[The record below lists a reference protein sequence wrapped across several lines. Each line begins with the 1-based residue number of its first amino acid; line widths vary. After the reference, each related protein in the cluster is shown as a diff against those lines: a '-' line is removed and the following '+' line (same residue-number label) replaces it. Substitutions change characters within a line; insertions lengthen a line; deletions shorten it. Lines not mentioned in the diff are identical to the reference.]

1 MSETSWQREADRW
14 CEHWLD
20 ADVSPSDSGI
30 PPTTSADE
38 EVRRHIA
45 DQQLVDAIL
54 RSLANVDRDD
64 TSNRV
69 RRVMAAIVAESPSPA
84 AANHRTASMWSLV
97 GLAACLLVA
106 CTLLVMKSANE
117 SRATEILAQIRQVSL
132 ADTDRIYH
140 VFHSNSQHDA
150 PFEFLGKL
158 YLRGTTGFVVE
169 VKNYAVGR
177 NGDEYWVVPAKGPV
191 ILAHDFNWLNSPSAR
206 DMLELELLKDLSVT
220 SHRAPLM
227 QLSTIVEAIE
237 GDYDFAVHRGAYDG
251 ARRLDELSASR
262 RPANT
267 ELPTSIRLWF
277 DAETKIVHTVELTWS
292 VVEDKPLRHSVR
304 FTLAPAENVADEWY
318 QHAAHHAPD
327 RPIRRVDADAE
338 FSAPVQ
344 KIAPLPLGEGRVS

>member
-1 MSETSWQREADRW
+1 MSEASWQREGEQL
-14 CEHWLD
+14 CERWLD
-20 ADVSPSDSGI
+20 VDASPSNGGI
-30 PPTTSADE
+30 VPTSSADE
-38 EVRRHIA
+38 QVRRHIA

-54 RSLANVDRDD
+54 RSLGNVDRDD
-64 TSNRV
+64 TSRRV
-69 RRVMAAIVAESPSPA
+69 RRVMAAIAADHPSPA
-84 AANHRTASMWSLV
+84 TSKHRVARMWSLV

-132 ADTDRIYH
+132 ADTDRSYYL
-140 VFHSNSQHDA
+140 FHSNSQHDA

-220 SHRAPLM
+220 SHRAPLV
-227 QLSTIVEAIE
+227 QLSTIVESIA
-237 GDYDFAVHRGAYDG
+237 GVYDFGIHRGTYEG
-251 ARRLDELSASR
+251 THRLDELRAAR
-262 RPANT
+262 RGLNA
-267 ELPTSIRLWF
+267 ELPASIRLWF
-277 DAETKIVHTVELTWS
+277 DSETKIIHTVELTWS
-292 VVEDKPLRHSVR
+292 VVEGRPLRHSVR
-304 FTLAPAENVADEWY
+304 LTLAPAENVADEWY

-344 KIAPLPLGEGRVS
+344 K